1 MARWGENEFLLHG
14 KENADLS
21 RLSGVGAVLY
31 GHNAYD
37 IDAIIGPVVSA
48 RIDEKARRGEAVIAF
63 DDDDTG
69 NKALAKVKSGSLRG
83 VSFGYRI
90 HEAVQVQENE
100 KWIEPK
106 TKREFNGPAIVAT
119 KWEAFEI
126 SLTPVPADSTVG
138 IGRAARSLD
147 GIRIKNANEKKETD
161 MEKDEIKKMIGEAVE
176 GLRASLPRA
185 EDILAQVTAAVADQ
199 GKPQLRVSPEVL
211 LEITGRAAAVGL
223 ETKCQV
229 IDLALAGKT
238 EAELLRHIGDA
249 AIARR
254 DARDNGD
261 GPLPNARGT
270 ETPAL
275 PKLSEV
281 DDDLLAR
288 SLKHPIEAAY

>member
-1 MARWGENEFLLHG
+1 
-14 KENADLS
+14 
-21 RLSGVGAVLY
+21 
-31 GHNAYD
+31 
-37 IDAIIGPVVSA
+37 VVSA

-90 HEAVQVQENE
+90 HEAVRVEENE

-176 GLRASLPRA
+176 GLRASIPRA